1 MKRVLLLTLLLLS
14 SLATF
19 AQQAPKVI
27 MHLQSADSLVHKSIV
42 NQISNIKGEMP
53 DAQIELVCHGPGIE
67 FLTNKNG
74 RYANRLQKMNIKD
87 VALVGCEF
95 TMKQRNYKKEDL
107 VSFAA
112 TVPFGIVEIL
122 KKEQIGWQYIKM
134 GF

>member
-1 MKRVLLLTLLLLS
+1 MRFILVFLTLIAGVS
-14 SLATF
+14 F
-19 AQQAPKVI
+19 GQQTSRVVL
-27 MHLQSADSLVHKSIV
+27 HVQSADSIVHRSIV
-42 NQISNIKGEMP
+42 SQVSNIKKEIP

-74 RYANRLQKMNIKD
+74 VYARRLQNANLKD
-87 VALVGCEF
+87 VVLVGCEF

-107 VSFAA
+107 VPFVT

-122 KKEQIGWQYIKM
+122 KKEQAGWLYIKL